1 MTWLLGGLGLLL
13 LFAGGEG
20 LVRGASA
27 LALRLGLSP
36 LAVGLTVVAFGTST
50 PELVVSL
57 DAALAGVPDIA
68 VGNVVGSNIANL
80 TLILGAAMLVGPS
93 VVVARTVRVD
103 APLVVLISLVL
114 VGLLADG
121 AVSRFEGLVLVGSLI
136 AFTGLTLAQSRRESR
151 MVAAEFE
158 SAIAGAET
166 SIAVSLSLVLGGL
179 GGLVLGGSLFLD
191 AAVEVARMAGMSEAV
206 IGLTIVAVGT
216 SLPELV
222 TSIIAALRGQGD
234 IAVGNVL
241 GSNMFNVLGIL
252 GVTAV
257 VLPVHVGGITTPTLW
272 IMVGTAAAVA
282 LMAVT
287 GRRISRW
294 EGGALVAAYVA
305 YVLWLF
311 SPA

>member
-1 MTWLLGGLGLLL
+1 
-13 LFAGGEG
+13 
-20 LVRGASA
+20 
-27 LALRLGLSP
+27 
-36 LAVGLTVVAFGTST
+36 
-50 PELVVSL
+50 
-57 DAALAGVPDIA
+57 
-68 VGNVVGSNIANL
+68 
-80 TLILGAAMLVGPS
+80 
-93 VVVARTVRVD
+93 
-103 APLVVLISLVL
+103 
-114 VGLLADG
+114 
-121 AVSRFEGLVLVGSLI
+121 
-136 AFTGLTLAQSRRESR
+136 